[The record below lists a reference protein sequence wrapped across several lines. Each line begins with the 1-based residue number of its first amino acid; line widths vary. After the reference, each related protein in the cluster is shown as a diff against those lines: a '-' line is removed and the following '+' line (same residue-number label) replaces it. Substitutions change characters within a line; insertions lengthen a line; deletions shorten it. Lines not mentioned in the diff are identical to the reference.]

1 MSGLGDNDTYFV
13 NVVTDQVNEATE
25 QGFDHVIATSNYVMA
40 SATEVEK
47 LTTTGATSTY
57 DTSFVANGFDNIIEG
72 NAGANAING
81 AGGTDTLTGNDGS
94 DTFRFSTA
102 LAATNIDTITDF
114 VAGEDRIN
122 LLNTVFTGLDLGTLA
137 AEAFNTGAAAT
148 EADDRIIYNDATGAL
163 IFDSNGNA
171 AGGAAQFAIL
181 STGLELRNTDFFVF

>member
-1 MSGLGDNDTYFV
+1 M
-13 NVVTDQVNEATE
+13 NEATE

-102 LAATNIDTITDF
+102 LAATNIDTVTDF
-114 VAGEDRIN
+114 VAGEDKIN
-122 LLNTVFTGLDLGTLA
+122 LLNTAFTGLDLGTLA

-148 EADDRIIYNDATGAL
+148 EADDRIIYNDATGAMT
-163 IFDSNGNA
+163 FDSNGNA

>member
-1 MSGLGDNDTYFV
+1 M
-13 NVVTDQVNEATE
+13 NEATE

-57 DTSFVANGFDNIIEG
+57 GTSFVANGFDNIIEG
-72 NAGANAING
+72 NAGANAMNG
-81 AGGTDTLTGNDGS
+81 AGGTDTLTGGDGT

-114 VAGEDRIN
+114 VVADDIIEIKS
-122 LLNTVFTGLDLGTLA
+122 TVFGNLALGTLA
-137 AEAFNTGAAAT
+137 LEAFHTGAAAAET
-148 EADDRIIYNDATGAL
+148 DDRIIYNDVTGAL

-181 STGLELRNTDFFVF
+181 STGLEIGNTDFFVF